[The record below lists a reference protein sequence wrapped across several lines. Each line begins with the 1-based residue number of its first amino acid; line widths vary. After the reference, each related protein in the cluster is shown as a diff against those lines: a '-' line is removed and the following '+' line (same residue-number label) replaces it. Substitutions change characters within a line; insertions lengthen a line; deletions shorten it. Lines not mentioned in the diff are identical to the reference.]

1 MRNADNSFGPP
12 VSGLRERAWLGYE
25 GAQPKGNPMYI
36 GIGTI
41 LLILLIVLL
50 VRAFAGR
57 STI

>member
-1 MRNADNSFGPP
+1 MARQRGSTTE
-12 VSGLRERAWLGYE
+12 REL
-25 GAQPKGNPMYI
+25 MYI

-41 LLILLIVLL
+41 LLILLVVLL